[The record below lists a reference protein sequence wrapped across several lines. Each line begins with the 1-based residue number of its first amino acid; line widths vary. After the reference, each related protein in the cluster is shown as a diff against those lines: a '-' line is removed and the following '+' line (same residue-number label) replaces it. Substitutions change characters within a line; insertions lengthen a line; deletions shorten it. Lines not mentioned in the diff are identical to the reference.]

1 MTREDTRFAQLTL
14 LAGAGLILLAL
25 PFVTTY
31 NDFLTEGAI
40 RLGVAGPLQAV
51 GPVEARM
58 VVTLLR
64 LIGVHAGAS
73 GSDLVVWDF
82 TGRPTNLFIS
92 WNCIGWQSLVLLGV
106 SLSVGLRGPQGG
118 ETRAQVVLTGLLG
131 TVLVNLLR
139 VALVCLLAAV
149 GGRVPAIV
157 FHDYGGTALIVL
169 WLFAFWAFA
178 NRFLLHGQGEPE
190 AVA

>member
-92 WNCIGWQSLVLLGV
+92 WNCIGWQSLILFGV
-106 SLSVGLRGPQGG
+106 SLISGLRGGHTL
-118 ETRAQVVLTGLLG
+118 ESRAQVLCIGLAG
-131 TVLVNLLR
+131 TMLLNLLR
-139 VALVCLLAAV
+139 VAAVAVIAATV
-149 GGRVPAIV
+149 GVGPAIL
-157 FHDYGGTALIVL
+157 FHDYGGTILFVGF
-169 WLFAFWAFA
+169 LFAFWTFA
-178 NRFLLHGQGEPE
+178 QRWILPSQPSQAE
-190 AVA
+190 